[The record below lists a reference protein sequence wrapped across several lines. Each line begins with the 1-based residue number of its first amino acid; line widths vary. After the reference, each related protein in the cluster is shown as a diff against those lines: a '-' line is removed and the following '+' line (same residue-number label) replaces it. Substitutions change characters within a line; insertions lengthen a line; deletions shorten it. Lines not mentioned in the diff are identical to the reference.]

1 MRVTIGEALA
11 RAGIEPREARH
22 LLAQAAGVPE
32 SRIVAYPEQLLDE
45 SVRARFDAWAARRR
59 GGEPVAY
66 LTGRREFYGLSL
78 RVTPAVLIPRHESEL
93 LVERA
98 VAVLPQGA
106 RARVLDLGTG
116 SGALALAIKRA
127 RPAAEVIA
135 VDASDAALAVARGN
149 ASALGLEV
157 GWRLG
162 SWFAAVAGERFEVVV
177 SNPPYVAHGDPHLGQ
192 DDLRFEPRAAL
203 DGGIDGLDA
212 IRCIVAGAAA
222 HLTPGGWLFFE
233 HGYDQAAAVRRLIA
247 DAGLERAD
255 TWRDLAGQERVS
267 GATRVAAG
275 VPVDQSEAPR

>member
-32 SRIVAYPEQLLDE
+32 SRIVAYPEQPLDE

-59 GGEPVAY
+59 CGEPVAY
-66 LTGRREFYGLSL
+66 LTGMREFYGLSL

-98 VAVLPQGA
+98 AAVLPPGEK
-106 RARVLDLGTG
+106 ARVLDLGTG
-116 SGALALAIKRA
+116 SGALALAIKHA

-149 ASALGLEV
+149 ACALGLEV

-162 SWFAAVAGERFEVVV
+162 SWFSAVAGERFEVVV
-177 SNPPYVAHGDPHLGQ
+177 SNPPYVARGDPHLDQ

-203 DGGIDGLDA
+203 DGGIDGLEA
-212 IRCIVAGAAA
+212 VRAIVAQTPV
-222 HLTPGGWLFFE
+222 HLAPGGWLLLE
-233 HGYDQAAAVRRLIA
+233 HGFAQAAAVRALLA
-247 DAGLERAD
+247 QAGLGRIT

-267 GATRVAAG
+267 GASRVLEGA
-275 VPVDQSEAPR
+275 PVDQAKAPR